1 MGRGKWDNCS
11 NCVFGTESRTERKKY
26 TCKFDKKNEYEEDY
40 WCKYHENEDE
50 QG

>member
-11 NCVFGTESRTERKKY
+11 NCIYGTAQNDGMY

-40 WCKYHENEDE
+40 WCKYHESEEE
-50 QG
+50 QN